1 MKKMIALVMLM
12 MLAAVMLTACSNLG
26 GMNPVATEA
35 PVITA
40 EPTAVATEVPTE
52 VPTQEPAPATDAP
65 AAATDAPAADPSAEP
80 AA

>member
-26 GMNPVATEA
+26 GMNPMATEA

-40 EPTAVATEVPTE
+40 EPTAVATE